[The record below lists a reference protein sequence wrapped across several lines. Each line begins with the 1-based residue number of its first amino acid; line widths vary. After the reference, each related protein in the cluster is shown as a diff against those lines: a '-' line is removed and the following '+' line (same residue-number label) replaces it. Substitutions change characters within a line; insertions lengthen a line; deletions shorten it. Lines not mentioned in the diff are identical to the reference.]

1 VAEAGKASTF
11 DETGKFIWNF
21 LKNELTPYP
30 GRAFVVARITLAA
43 TLVMVWVMTFRVP
56 SGWQG
61 VIFAVIITRENMTA
75 TFRAGLSTVL
85 AFVAGSAYVLVTA
98 AMMIDDPL
106 THFLWVVM
114 SLFISFY
121 LLRIIVDYGTGVA
134 FGFMVSG
141 AIIQWDQ
148 NTVNVNTLVEN
159 TLWLLGVTAI
169 GVVMT
174 FVVEFVFRRI
184 HPVTDLNEGIEERL
198 KVVEQFLRKAA
209 ADQPLGQ
216 DLENRL
222 TLYSTVGTSRLRR
235 LIIRSEFSEHYKAQ
249 MSAAIALVGRLV
261 DTAGSFHLSLIE
273 RGHPID
279 LPDQQRC
286 MRLADE
292 IQTVSADL
300 VLHKAM
306 GKFRPPSEEPTNL
319 PFLATMERNV
329 AYIPGAFTGSDSV
342 NEFVTAPLDEVRS
355 PPIFVSDAL
364 SNPTHLQFAI
374 RGTLAAM
381 ACYII
386 YNAIDWRGISTAMPT
401 CFITALTTV
410 GSSRQKQVLR
420 LAGAL
425 IGGFIFGMGAQVFV
439 LPYIDGIAGFTLLFA
454 IVTFIASWIGTA
466 SARLSYLG
474 VQLGLAYYLINVQE
488 FTIQTSLA
496 VARDRVVGVL
506 LGLMSMWLIFDRL
519 WVRDALDEMVFVFTR
534 NLEMFAQ
541 LAEELLN
548 PDQVQAILRIRKL
561 RDQIN
566 AGFGAV
572 RAQSDAILFEFGP
585 TRQQKLRIRD
595 DVRRWQ
601 PQIRTLLQVQI
612 TAAQYLLYKPL
623 QNMPLPIDEAGVAFE
638 KDIAVVMR
646 AMANIV
652 ACKPAGVVPDVR
664 LSAAHM
670 RESFKTYYD
679 GIGEPV
685 SAEGSDLVDLADSLA
700 AIAGP
705 LYDDIRDTY
714 AAQSRGDVIQRELVP
729 GEA

>member
-1 VAEAGKASTF
+1 VAEAAKASTF
-11 DETGKFIWNF
+11 DEAGKFVWNF
-21 LKNELTPYP
+21 LKSELTPYP
-30 GRAFVVARITLAA
+30 GRAFVVGRITLAA

-56 SGWQG
+56 QGWQG
-61 VIFAVIITRENMTA
+61 VIFTVIITRENTTA

-85 AFVAGSAYVLVTA
+85 AFFAGSAYILLTA
-98 AMMIDDPL
+98 AFVNDPL
-106 THFLWVVM
+106 THFLWVVV

-121 LLRIIVDYGTGVA
+121 LLRIIADYGTGVA
-134 FGFMVSG
+134 FGFMVAG
-141 AIIQWDQ
+141 AIILWDQ
-148 NTVNVNTLVEN
+148 NTLNVNTLVEN
-159 TLWLLGVTAI
+159 TLWLLGVVVI
-169 GVVMT
+169 GVT
-174 FVVEFVFRRI
+174 STLVVEFVFRRI
-184 HPVTDLNEGIEERL
+184 HPVTDLNQGIEERL
-198 KVVEQFLRKAA
+198 KAVEHFLRCAA
-209 ADQPLGQ
+209 ADQPLE
-216 DLENRL
+216 LEWEKRL

-235 LIIRSEFSEHYKAQ
+235 LIVRSEFSAQYKAQ

-261 DTAGSFHLSLIE
+261 DTAGSFHLALIE
-273 RGHPID
+273 RDHPMD
-279 LPDQQRC
+279 PRDRQRC
-286 MRLADE
+286 IQLADE
-292 IQTVSADL
+292 VQTVSADL

-342 NEFVTAPLDEVRS
+342 DEFVKAPLDEDRS
-355 PPIFVSDAL
+355 PPLFVSDAF
-364 SNPTHLQFAI
+364 SNPAYLQFAI

-381 ACYII
+381 ACYIT

-410 GSSRQKQVLR
+410 GSSRQKQALR
-420 LAGAL
+420 LAGAI
-425 IGGFIFGMGAQVFV
+425 IGGFIFGMGAQIFV
-439 LPYIDGIAGFTLLFA
+439 LPYIDGIAGFTVLFA
-454 IVTFIASWIGTA
+454 IVTAISAWIGTS

-506 LGLMSMWLIFDRL
+506 LGLMAMWLIFDRL

-548 PDQVQAILRIRKL
+548 PDQVQAILRIRQL
-561 RDQIN
+561 RDRIN
-566 AGFGAV
+566 AGFDAT

-585 TRQQKLRIRD
+585 MRQRKLQIRD
-595 DVRRWQ
+595 DIRRWQ
-601 PQIRTLLQVQI
+601 PQIRTLLQVQM
-612 TAAQYLLYKPL
+612 TSAQYLTFKPL
-623 QNMPLPIDEAGVAFE
+623 KSMPLPIDEAGVAFE

-652 ACKPAGVVPDVR
+652 GGKPAGAVPDVR
-664 LSAAHM
+664 LSAVHM
-670 RESFKTYYD
+670 RDAFNTYYG
-679 GIGEPV
+679 GIGAPV
-685 SAEGSDLVDLADSLA
+685 SDEGNDLVDLADSLA
-700 AIAGP
+700 AIAAP
-705 LYDDIRDTY
+705 LYEDIRDTF
-714 AAQSRGDVIQRELVP
+714 AAQSSGGVLHHELLP

>member
-1 VAEAGKASTF
+1 
-11 DETGKFIWNF
+11 
-21 LKNELTPYP
+21 
-30 GRAFVVARITLAA
+30 
-43 TLVMVWVMTFRVP
+43 
-56 SGWQG
+56 
-61 VIFAVIITRENMTA
+61 
-75 TFRAGLSTVL
+75 
-85 AFVAGSAYVLVTA
+85 
-98 AMMIDDPL
+98 MMIDDPL
-106 THFLWVVM
+106 THFVWVVM

-121 LLRIIVDYGTGVA
+121 LLRIIADYGTGVA

-148 NTVNVNTLVEN
+148 NTVNVNTRVEN

-174 FVVEFVFRRI
+174 FAVEFVFRRI

-198 KVVEQFLRKAA
+198 KAVEQFLRSAA

-235 LIIRSEFSEHYKAQ
+235 LISRSEFSEHYKAQ

-261 DTAGSFHLSLIE
+261 DTAGAFHLALTE

-279 LPDQQRC
+279 PQDQQRC
-286 MRLADE
+286 IRLADE

-342 NEFVTAPLDEVRS
+342 NEFVKAPLDENRS
-355 PPIFVSDAL
+355 PPIFVSDAF
-364 SNPTHLQFAI
+364 SNIAHLQFAI

-381 ACYII
+381 ACYIT

-420 LAGAL
+420 LAGAI
-425 IGGFIFGMGAQVFV
+425 IGGFIFGMGAQIFV
-439 LPYIDGIAGFTLLFA
+439 LPYINGIAGFTVLFA

-519 WVRDALDEMVFVFTR
+519 WVREALDEMVFVFTR

-548 PDQVQAILRIRKL
+548 EDQVQAILRIRKL

-572 RAQSDAILFEFGP
+572 RAQSDAIMFEFGP
-585 TRQQKLRIRD
+585 TRQRKLQIRD
-595 DVRRWQ
+595 DIRRWQ

-612 TAAQYLLYKPL
+612 TSAQYLTYKPL
-623 QNMPLPIDEAGVAFE
+623 KTMPQPVDEAGVAFE

-652 ACKPAGVVPDVR
+652 GGKPAGAVPDVR
-664 LSAAHM
+664 LSAARM
-670 RESFKTYYD
+670 RDAFKTYYD
-679 GIGEPV
+679 GIGAPV
-685 SAEGSDLVDLADSLA
+685 SAEGNDLVDLADSLA
-700 AIAGP
+700 AIAAP
-705 LYDDIRDTY
+705 LYDDIRDTF
-714 AAQSRGDVIQRELVP
+714 AAQSRGDVLQRELVP

>member
-1 VAEAGKASTF
+1 VAEATKASTF

-61 VIFAVIITRENMTA
+61 VIFAVIITRENTTA

-85 AFVAGSAYVLVTA
+85 AFVAGSAYALVTA

-106 THFLWVVM
+106 THFLWVVI
-114 SLFISFY
+114 SLFISFF
-121 LLRIIVDYGTGVA
+121 LLRILADYGTGVA

-148 NTVNVNTLVEN
+148 NTLNVNTLVEN

-174 FVVEFVFRRI
+174 FIVEFVFRRI

-198 KVVEQFLRKAA
+198 KVVEQFLRCAA

-261 DTAGSFHLSLIE
+261 DTSGAFHLALIE
-273 RGHPID
+273 RAHPID
-279 LPDQQRC
+279 PRDRERC
-286 MRLADE
+286 IRLADE
-292 IQTVSADL
+292 IQTVSASL
-300 VLHKAM
+300 VVHKSM
-306 GKFRPPSEEPTNL
+306 GKFRPPTDEPTNL

-329 AYIPGAFTGSDSV
+329 AYIPGAFAGSDSV
-342 NEFVTAPLDEVRS
+342 NEFVKAPLDEDRS
-355 PPIFVSDAL
+355 PPIFVSDAF
-364 SNPTHLQFAI
+364 SNITHLQFAI

-381 ACYII
+381 TCYII

-420 LAGAL
+420 LVGAI
-425 IGGFIFGMGAQVFV
+425 IGGFIFGMGAQIFV
-439 LPYIDGIAGFTLLFA
+439 LPYIDGIAGFTVLFA
-454 IVTFIASWIGTA
+454 IVTFIAAWIGTA

-506 LGLMSMWLIFDRL
+506 LGLMAMWLIFDRL
-519 WVRDALDEMVFVFTR
+519 WVRNALDEMVFVFTR

-548 PDQVQAILRIRKL
+548 EDQVQGILRIRKL

-585 TRQQKLRIRD
+585 MRQQKLQIRD
-595 DVRRWQ
+595 NIRRWQ

-612 TAAQYLLYKPL
+612 TSAQYLMYKPL
-623 QNMPLPIDEAGVAFE
+623 KSMPLPVNEAGVAFE

-652 ACKPAGVVPDVR
+652 SGKPSGAVPDVR
-664 LSAAHM
+664 LSAVHM
-670 RESFKTYYD
+670 RDAFKTYYD
-679 GIGEPV
+679 SIGAPV
-685 SAEGSDLVDLADSLA
+685 SAEGNDLVDLADSLA

-705 LYDDIRDTY
+705 LFDDIRDTY
-714 AAQSRGDVIQRELVP
+714 SAQSRGDVIQRELVP